1 MTTEQ
6 PDDTQ
11 TDNAFQSTSERR
23 GRAVDALDAC
33 RHHLRRAYL
42 LTSWGTLDDAL
53 DARDRADDATG
64 PDGHPMPGAL
74 RGSILVAAGRLEL
87 ALRELRR
94 VTRRWDDFALGHL
107 YFAEACLLDGRT
119 RQGRLALDRARS
131 ADDGTHADFIDAL
144 APVFDAPPDL
154 SSLPLVVPAAPP
166 ANEQ

>member
-1 MTTEQ
+1 MTTDQ
-6 PDDTQ
+6 PDTIQ
-11 TDNAFQSTSERR
+11 TDNASLSTAERR
-23 GRAVDALDAC
+23 GRAADALDTC

-42 LTSWGTLDDAL
+42 LTSWGKLDDAL
-53 DARDRADDATG
+53 DACDRADDATG

-74 RGSILVAAGRLEL
+74 RGSILVAAGRLGP

-94 VTRRWDDFALGHL
+94 VTRRWSDFALGHV

-144 APVFDAPPDL
+144 ERVLDAPPDL

-166 ANEQ
+166 VTER